1 MMDNNA
7 RHDSAIDI
15 SRTPLAF
22 AASLLGIMFF
32 SAFLSHTEAHAQTN
46 AQGLEHAPP
55 VMKFIPNE
63 DRARL
68 EQETDVK
75 KRIRISLELAEAR
88 LERASLLTASERF
101 DAAAT
106 EIGVY
111 QALLEESLRFLERKK
126 EVSNS
131 GKVSDKF
138 RDIYKRFELTL
149 RAHGP
154 RLETIRRSTPFEDAV
169 NIRAAYEFTRQAR
182 ADALNSFYGQT
193 VLREVPDEKEKA
205 AGDTSKGH
213 GTASAPAPPDK
224 PQQD

>member
-1 MMDNNA
+1 MDTNA
-7 RHDSAIDI
+7 RHSAIDI
-15 SRTPLAF
+15 SRSPLAF
-22 AASLLGIMFF
+22 AASLLGIVFCSAVF
-32 SAFLSHTEAHAQTN
+32 SCAEAHAQTPT
-46 AQGLEHAPP
+46 QTLEHAPP

-68 EQETDVK
+68 EQESDVK
-75 KRIRISLELAEAR
+75 KRVRIGLELAEAH
-88 LERASLLTASERF
+88 LERAAQLTSSERF
-101 DAAAT
+101 DSAAA
-106 EIGVY
+106 EIGIY
-111 QALLEESLRFLERKK
+111 QALLEDALRFLEKRK
-126 EVSNS
+126 EVSDS

-193 VLREVPDEKEKA
+193 VLREIPDEKEKA
-205 AGDTSKGH
+205 SGDTSKGH
-213 GTASAPAPPDK
+213 GTATAPAPEK